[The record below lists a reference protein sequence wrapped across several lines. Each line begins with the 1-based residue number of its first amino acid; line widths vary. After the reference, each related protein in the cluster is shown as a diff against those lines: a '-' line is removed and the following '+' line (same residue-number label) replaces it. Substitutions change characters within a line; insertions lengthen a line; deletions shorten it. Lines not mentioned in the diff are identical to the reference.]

1 MYYYNSHA
9 DKKTNRT
16 ISIVSGLFFWI
27 FSMVYLSVNYRF
39 LLTLTEDF
47 SLFIFSLSFF
57 NAQISQPGGVLRYL
71 SGFFVQ
77 FLNNPWL
84 GAFIITLFLQLIQW
98 LVHKSFDFNR
108 KYFILSY
115 IPCFLLLVIATNA
128 GRPFYLMAH
137 IEMIFTYILGV
148 FILMISYFLFSKIEK
163 QNKRFITLCWLIPLL
178 FFGMSGSIAICFITL
193 IFLETL
199 FSVKDQNK
207 MFTYLLCVALFI
219 VSYLVA
225 RFLLYSHCSD
235 LQIMFGMRPVI
246 PTTQTGEEKLPHVLL
261 WCFFI
266 FAVVKQ
272 RFIPFGNR
280 INSYSRWTYTNIIW
294 LILFC
299 LATVTMANGNDDF
312 MDEMAID
319 HFIQKRDFTKALQ
332 IGKDAQHPTRE
343 MTVLRNFALELSG
356 RAGDEMFEYV
366 QDYKT
371 DGLFFDY
378 NKDGGVY
385 PTGPVIYFNLGARH
399 LATQWAN
406 NDYLKRPDSYRVLKN
421 YVLIATVNEHWNVT
435 QQTAG
440 ILENTWFHNDLA
452 SKLNKFSLDNSLVN
466 KDPILGN
473 IKKRLSNKYYPF
485 PTKGNY
491 TDFVCKFYREN
502 PENRVAYDY
511 YLLSALLNKKLDKF
525 AWGVKLYNNYYKNL
539 LPKHYAEAVSLCKY
553 LTHDSLLVVN
563 PATQQKF
570 EAFLMLKKE
579 QKDPTTEKNIMRKSY
594 GDTYWWYYMY
604 K

>member
-1 MYYYNSHA
+1 
-9 DKKTNRT
+9 
-16 ISIVSGLFFWI
+16 
-27 FSMVYLSVNYRF
+27 
-39 LLTLTEDF
+39 
-47 SLFIFSLSFF
+47 
-57 NAQISQPGGVLRYL
+57 
-71 SGFFVQ
+71 
-77 FLNNPWL
+77 
-84 GAFIITLFLQLIQW
+84 
-98 LVHKSFDFNR
+98 
-108 KYFILSY
+108 
-115 IPCFLLLVIATNA
+115 
-128 GRPFYLMAH
+128 
-137 IEMIFTYILGV
+137 
-148 FILMISYFLFSKIEK
+148 
-163 QNKRFITLCWLIPLL
+163 
-178 FFGMSGSIAICFITL
+178 
-193 IFLETL
+193 
-199 FSVKDQNK
+199 
-207 MFTYLLCVALFI
+207 
-219 VSYLVA
+219 
-225 RFLLYSHCSD
+225 
-235 LQIMFGMRPVI
+235 
-246 PTTQTGEEKLPHVLL
+246 
-261 WCFFI
+261 
-266 FAVVKQ
+266 
-272 RFIPFGNR
+272 
-280 INSYSRWTYTNIIW
+280 
-294 LILFC
+294 
-299 LATVTMANGNDDF
+299 MANGNDDF